1 MRKGKRTFASR
12 KRKIAGLCALV
23 LAGVIG
29 VGAYAFTASNTVTP
43 HYAGGGAAGVTGYKI
58 EGPSEYEWNDPGTK
72 MLKVVFTMNEEA
84 EDVKVA
90 YTKNGVA
97 PTKEDWAD
105 CGKTVTKVA
114 TCTLTGAAAYATG
127 VPNEDAEEM
136 AVVANQYGKAE
147 VE

>member
-23 LAGVIG
+23 LAGVVG
-29 VGAYAFTASNTVTP
+29 VGAYAFTASNEVKP
-43 HYAGGGAAGVTGYKI
+43 HYAGGGAATVTGYKV

-72 MLKVVFTMNEEA
+72 MVQVKFELSEEA
-84 EDVKVA
+84 KDVKVA
-90 YTKNGVA
+90 YTKKGVA
-97 PTKEDWAD
+97 PVKGDWAD
-105 CGKTVTKVA
+105 CGPAVTKVV
-114 TCTLTGAAAYATG
+114 TCDLKGAAAYGEG

-136 AVVANQYGKAE
+136 AVVANQYGTAE

>member
-43 HYAGGGAAGVTGYKI
+43 HYAGGGAATVTGYKV

-72 MLKVVFTMNEEA
+72 MIQVKFEINEEA
-84 EDVKVA
+84 KDVKVA
-90 YTKNGVA
+90 YTKKGVA

-105 CGKTVTKVA
+105 CGAAVAKVVTCDLKGA
-114 TCTLTGAAAYATG
+114 TAYAEG

-136 AVVANQYGKAE
+136 AVVANQYGTAE